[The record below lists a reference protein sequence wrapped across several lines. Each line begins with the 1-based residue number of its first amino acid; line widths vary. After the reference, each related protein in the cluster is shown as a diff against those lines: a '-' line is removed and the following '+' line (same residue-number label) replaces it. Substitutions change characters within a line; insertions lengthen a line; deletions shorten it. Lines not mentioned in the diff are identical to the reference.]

1 MGLIN
6 HMVVLFL
13 SFLRNLYTVAI
24 TAVPV
29 YIFSNSVQG
38 LPFLHILANIYLFLS
53 KIIAMLTGMM

>member
-1 MGLIN
+1 
-6 HMVVLFL
+6 MVVLFL